1 MESDAGVNLLA
12 DTLSLRV
19 PRMER
24 GVESCSLDVLVELS
38 GLLHVSTDYL
48 LMGTNP
54 DKEITK
60 AQLISVI
67 SKLTD
72 IADQL

>member
-1 MESDAGVNLLA
+1 
-12 DTLSLRV
+12 
-19 PRMER
+19 MER

-60 AQLISVI
+60 AQLITVI